1 MKNINLTNKSEV
13 ESVTSGDVNNSNI
26 YLSECDSKGVPLL
39 RRIEK
44 YPDLPETE
52 FIPIEYIHPTNGA
65 VSSNYHINKL
75 GVVINTKTGITFK
88 SRLNIKGYSLIG
100 ITFGKVQRS
109 VSVHRLVASTFL
121 KNPNL
126 EIYSVVNHINHIRDD
141 NRLSNL
147 EWITPVHNSN
157 KVSGKSLKVDESK
170 LVQYI
175 ATNPAT
181 GEEVF
186 RINKYNCPDSINLI
200 SLRATIGKNTKTGR
214 KTYQGYIWEKDSSGK
229 DRDKFQSIIGF
240 SGNLEDYVWYRHWKY
255 PKLYVCEE
263 GFIRKGTKILGTLD
277 EKNYVCITYYDEK
290 GNINI
295 KGLRAHRII
304 AEFLLRRDLEKD
316 EVIDHINTIPY
327 DNKFSNLKI
336 CSQKENMHNPITIDK
351 LTNKLI
357 LADKLGNFI
366 SYGTA
371 KELSEI
377 IYKDSKFNRMS
388 YGELLRTN
396 FPGDEYICISLE
408 NKEDLTKKME
418 KVVYVFSD
426 SKKLILGAFRSKNDL
441 LLNFKIDGINL
452 ADKTILKYLN
462 ADISYKNCFIMQGK
476 AAVDI
481 VLSLGNGNALKFT
494 ESDTKQENLSKVK
507 SIEFNPDNYIK
518 VNSSDIADEN
528 KKGISKFDYL
538 GNFIKTYSSRSELNK
553 EIGRNISIEVCTRG
567 DRLTSLN
574 SLWCEI
580 GDEDKIKNDLKYIF
594 YKFNENK
601 EIVEVGLSLN
611 YISGNDSSIFK
622 KLKKYLNTGMP
633 APDGFYYQQGDP
645 ENMLYDP
652 ENKDLIKK
660 REIIKWKSKK

>member
-1 MKNINLTNKSEV
+1 M
-13 ESVTSGDVNNSNI
+13 NNSNI
-26 YLSECDSKGVPLL
+26 YLSECDSKGVSLL

-528 KKGISKFDYL
+528 KKR
-538 GNFIKTYSSRSELNK
+538 NF
-553 EIGRNISIEVCTRG
+553 
-567 DRLTSLN
+567 
-574 SLWCEI
+574 
-580 GDEDKIKNDLKYIF
+580 
-594 YKFNENK
+594 
-601 EIVEVGLSLN
+601 
-611 YISGNDSSIFK
+611 
-622 KLKKYLNTGMP
+622 
-633 APDGFYYQQGDP
+633 
-645 ENMLYDP
+645 
-652 ENKDLIKK
+652 
-660 REIIKWKSKK
+660 

>member
-1 MKNINLTNKSEV
+1 M
-13 ESVTSGDVNNSNI
+13 NNSNI
-26 YLSECDSKGVPLL
+26 YLSECDSKGVSLL

>member
-1 MKNINLTNKSEV
+1 M
-13 ESVTSGDVNNSNI
+13 
-26 YLSECDSKGVPLL
+26 
-39 RRIEK
+39 
-44 YPDLPETE
+44 
-52 FIPIEYIHPTNGA
+52 
-65 VSSNYHINKL
+65 
-75 GVVINTKTGITFK
+75 
-88 SRLNIKGYSLIG
+88 
-100 ITFGKVQRS
+100 
-109 VSVHRLVASTFL
+109 
-121 KNPNL
+121 
-126 EIYSVVNHINHIRDD
+126 
-141 NRLSNL
+141 
-147 EWITPVHNSN
+147 
-157 KVSGKSLKVDESK
+157 
-170 LVQYI
+170 
-175 ATNPAT
+175 
-181 GEEVF
+181 
-186 RINKYNCPDSINLI
+186 
-200 SLRATIGKNTKTGR
+200 
-214 KTYQGYIWEKDSSGK
+214 
-229 DRDKFQSIIGF
+229 
-240 SGNLEDYVWYRHWKY
+240 
-255 PKLYVCEE
+255 
-263 GFIRKGTKILGTLD
+263 
-277 EKNYVCITYYDEK
+277 CITYYDEK

-567 DRLTSLN
+567 ID
-574 SLWCEI
+574 
-580 GDEDKIKNDLKYIF
+580 
-594 YKFNENK
+594 
-601 EIVEVGLSLN
+601 
-611 YISGNDSSIFK
+611 
-622 KLKKYLNTGMP
+622 
-633 APDGFYYQQGDP
+633 
-645 ENMLYDP
+645 
-652 ENKDLIKK
+652 
-660 REIIKWKSKK
+660 

>member
-1 MKNINLTNKSEV
+1 M
-13 ESVTSGDVNNSNI
+13 NNSNI

-186 RINKYNCPDSINLI
+186 RINKYNCSDSINLI

-567 DRLTSLN
+567 VD
-574 SLWCEI
+574 
-580 GDEDKIKNDLKYIF
+580 
-594 YKFNENK
+594 
-601 EIVEVGLSLN
+601 
-611 YISGNDSSIFK
+611 
-622 KLKKYLNTGMP
+622 
-633 APDGFYYQQGDP
+633 
-645 ENMLYDP
+645 
-652 ENKDLIKK
+652 
-660 REIIKWKSKK
+660 